1 MRIQVTRSG
10 GVAGISRTGAVEF
23 GLRPG
28 SDGHDAE
35 WAALYRAARVEGE
48 RLESD
53 GGTSSGG
60 LGGARGPGA
69 GGPGG
74 GAPRTRDAF
83 QWTLRLGSRRLEIPD
98 SYLSGALRELAERV
112 LAEGQG

>member
-23 GLRPG
+23 QLRAEG
-28 SDGHDAE
+28 SDAE
-35 WAALYRAARVEGE
+35 WAALYRAARDESK

-53 GGTSSGG
+53 GGP
-60 LGGARGPGA
+60 AAGA
-69 GGPGG
+69 GG
-74 GAPRTRDAF
+74 AASRSRDLF
-83 QWTLRLGSRRLEIPD
+83 QWTLRLGTHRVEVPD
-98 SYLSGALRELAERV
+98 SYLSGALRELAEKV